1 MDNSGVNKNLF
12 MLAAGLLVGTGLG
25 LLILVIYWRMEP
37 GESILEGG
45 LRAGVSL
52 PAPIVGSP
60 APDFELELLDGQ
72 YTTLSNYRG
81 QPVLLNF
88 WATWCGPC
96 EVEMP
101 FFQSQYEQ
109 HGSNFS
115 ILAINNAEQ
124 AHRVQQ
130 FVDRHALTFP
140 VLLDQ
145 DASVQKL
152 YQVRGYPT
160 SLLVDAEGIIR
171 VYHVG
176 VMSEKQL
183 SKYLQELGVGG

>member
-140 VLLDQ
+140 VLLDH